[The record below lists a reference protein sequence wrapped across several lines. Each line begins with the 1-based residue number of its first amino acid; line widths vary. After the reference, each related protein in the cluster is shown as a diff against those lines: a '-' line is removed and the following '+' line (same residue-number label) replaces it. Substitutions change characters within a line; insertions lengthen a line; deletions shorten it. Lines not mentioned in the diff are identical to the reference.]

1 MIEIIKKL
9 ENIKIKEYNDDKIIE
24 PIGIIKYLENRAEQ
38 INSVRE
44 FLIFLVIYDNTK
56 GNNQEIRFGNS
67 NVKLDAIK
75 ELFAKKEGV
84 NEIYKKII
92 KEKILNNDK
101 KAKQFFKGFKKNFNI
116 GEENKE
122 LINDLTLL
130 FNSKKYEM
138 DLKSI
143 IFFFKCF
150 RKDDERNK
158 KLLNKYKKLSE
169 MNLEDK

>member
-44 FLIFLVIYDNTK
+44 FLLFQVIYDNIK
-56 GNNQEIRFGNS
+56 GNNPEIRFGNA

-101 KAKQFFKGFKKNFNI
+101 KAEQFFKSFKKNFNI

-143 IFFFKCF
+143 IFFFQMF
-150 RKDDERNK
+150 
-158 KLLNKYKKLSE
+158 
-169 MNLEDK
+169 

>member
-1 MIEIIKKL
+1 M
-9 ENIKIKEYNDDKIIE
+9 ENT
-24 PIGIIKYLENRAEQ
+24 AEQ

-44 FLIFLVIYDNTK
+44 FLLFQVIYDNTK
-56 GNNQEIRFGNS
+56 GNNQEIRFGNA
-67 NVKLDAIK
+67 NVKSDVIK
-75 ELFAKKEGV
+75 ELSAKKEGV

-101 KAKQFFKGFKKNFNI
+101 KAKQFFKSFKKNFNI

-169 MNLEDK
+169 MNLEDN

>member
-75 ELFAKKEGV
+75 ELLAKKEGV

-101 KAKQFFKGFKKNFNI
+101 KAKQFFKSFKKNFNI

-169 MNLEDK
+169 MNLEDN

>member
-9 ENIKIKEYNDDKIIE
+9 ENIKIKEYNDDKIIVLLGKLKTFWKTVE
-24 PIGIIKYLENRAEQ
+24 W

-44 FLIFLVIYDNTK
+44 FLLFQVIYDNIK
-56 GNNQEIRFGNS
+56 GNNPEIRFGNA

-101 KAKQFFKGFKKNFNI
+101 KAEQFFKSFKKNFNI

-122 LINDLTLL
+122 LIND
-130 FNSKKYEM
+130 
-138 DLKSI
+138 
-143 IFFFKCF
+143 
-150 RKDDERNK
+150 
-158 KLLNKYKKLSE
+158 
-169 MNLEDK
+169 

>member
-24 PIGIIKYLENRAEQ
+24 PIGILKHLENRAEQ

-44 FLIFLVIYDNTK
+44 FLLFQVIYDNIK
-56 GNNQEIRFGNS
+56 GNNQEIRFGNA

-84 NEIYKKII
+84 NEIYKKNKQIFDII
-92 KEKILNNDK
+92 KEKIINHDK
-101 KAKQFFKGFKKNFNI
+101 KAEQFFKSFKKNFNI

-130 FNSKKYEM
+130 FNSKK
-138 DLKSI
+138 
-143 IFFFKCF
+143 
-150 RKDDERNK
+150 NK
-158 KLLNKYKKLSE
+158 WI
-169 MNLEDK
+169 

>member
-1 MIEIIKKL
+1 MYHIIKKL

-24 PIGIIKYLENRAEQ
+24 PIGILKHLENRAEQ

-44 FLIFLVIYDNTK
+44 FLLFQVIYDNIK
-56 GNNQEIRFGNS
+56 GNNQEIRFGND

-101 KAKQFFKGFKKNFNI
+101 KAEQFFKSFKKNFNI

-122 LINDLTLL
+122 LIND
-130 FNSKKYEM
+130 
-138 DLKSI
+138 
-143 IFFFKCF
+143 
-150 RKDDERNK
+150 
-158 KLLNKYKKLSE
+158 
-169 MNLEDK
+169 

>member
-1 MIEIIKKL
+1 M
-9 ENIKIKEYNDDKIIE
+9 ENT
-24 PIGIIKYLENRAEQ
+24 AEQ

-44 FLIFLVIYDNTK
+44 FLLFKIIYDNTK
-56 GNNQEIRFGNS
+56 GNNQEIRFGNA
-67 NVKLDAIK
+67 NIKLDAIK

-84 NEIYKKII
+84 NETHKKNKQIFDII
-92 KEKILNNDK
+92 KEKIINNDK
-101 KAKQFFKGFKKNFNI
+101 KAEQFFKSFKKNFNI

-150 RKDDERNK
+150 IKD
-158 KLLNKYKKLSE
+158 
-169 MNLEDK
+169 MN

>member
-1 MIEIIKKL
+1 L
-9 ENIKIKEYNDDKIIE
+9 ENT
-24 PIGIIKYLENRAEQ
+24 AEQ

-44 FLIFLVIYDNTK
+44 FLLFKIIYDNTK
-56 GNNQEIRFGNS
+56 GNNQEIRFGNA
-67 NVKLDAIK
+67 NIKLDAIK

-84 NEIYKKII
+84 NEIYKKNKQIFDII
-92 KEKILNNDK
+92 KEKIINNDK
-101 KAKQFFKGFKKNFNI
+101 KAEQFFKSFKKNFNI

-143 IFFFKCF
+143 IFFFQMF
-150 RKDDERNK
+150 
-158 KLLNKYKKLSE
+158 
-169 MNLEDK
+169 

>member
-1 MIEIIKKL
+1 MIKRQ
-9 ENIKIKEYNDDKIIE
+9 NN
-24 PIGIIKYLENRAEQ
+24 
-38 INSVRE
+38 
-44 FLIFLVIYDNTK
+44 FLKVLKRI
-56 GNNQEIRFGNS
+56 
-67 NVKLDAIK
+67 
-75 ELFAKKEGV
+75 
-84 NEIYKKII
+84 
-92 KEKILNNDK
+92 
-101 KAKQFFKGFKKNFNI
+101 NI

-169 MNLEDK
+169 MNLEDKRKWNKEIK

>member
-1 MIEIIKKL
+1 M
-9 ENIKIKEYNDDKIIE
+9 ENT
-24 PIGIIKYLENRAEQ
+24 AEQ
-38 INSVRE
+38 INSVRK
-44 FLIFLVIYDNTK
+44 FLLFKVIYDNTK
-56 GNNQEIRFGNS
+56 GNNQEIRFGNAY
-67 NVKLDAIK
+67 VKLDAIK

-84 NEIYKKII
+84 NEIYKKNKQIFDII
-92 KEKILNNDK
+92 KEKIINHDK
-101 KAKQFFKGFKKNFNI
+101 KAEQFFKSFKKNFNI

-169 MNLEDK
+169 MNLEDN

>member
-1 MIEIIKKL
+1 M
-9 ENIKIKEYNDDKIIE
+9 ENT
-24 PIGIIKYLENRAEQ
+24 AEQ

-44 FLIFLVIYDNTK
+44 FLLFKVTYDNTK
-56 GNNQEIRFGNS
+56 GNNQEIRFGNA

-84 NEIYKKII
+84 NEIYKKIKQIFDII
-92 KEKILNNDK
+92 KEKIINNDK
-101 KAKQFFKGFKKNFNI
+101 KAEQFFKSFKKNFNI
-116 GEENKE
+116 GEDDKE
-122 LINDLTLL
+122 LIDDLTLL

-150 RKDDERNK
+150 RKDDEWNK
-158 KLLNKYKKLSE
+158 KLLNRYEKLSE
-169 MNLEDK
+169 MNLEDKRK

>member
-1 MIEIIKKL
+1 M
-9 ENIKIKEYNDDKIIE
+9 ENT
-24 PIGIIKYLENRAEQ
+24 AEQ

-44 FLIFLVIYDNTK
+44 FLLFKVTYDNTK
-56 GNNQEIRFGNS
+56 GNNQEIRFGND

-84 NEIYKKII
+84 NEIYKKIKQIFDII
-92 KEKILNNDK
+92 KEKIINHDK
-101 KAKQFFKGFKKNFNI
+101 KAEQFFKSFKKNFNI

-138 DLKSI
+138 DLKSV
-143 IFFFKCF
+143 IFFFKSF
-150 RKDDERNK
+150 RKDDEWNK
-158 KLLNKYKKLSE
+158 KLLNRYEKLSE
-169 MNLEDK
+169 MKLEDKRKWNKEIK

>member
-44 FLIFLVIYDNTK
+44 FLLFQVIYDNIK
-56 GNNQEIRFGNS
+56 GNNPEIRFGNA

-84 NEIYKKII
+84 NEIYKKIKQIFDII
-92 KEKILNNDK
+92 KEKIINHDK
-101 KAKQFFKGFKKNFNI
+101 KAEQFFKSFKKNFNI

-150 RKDDERNK
+150 RKDDEWNK
-158 KLLNKYKKLSE
+158 KLLNKYEKLS
-169 MNLEDK
+169 

>member
-1 MIEIIKKL
+1 M
-9 ENIKIKEYNDDKIIE
+9 ENT
-24 PIGIIKYLENRAEQ
+24 AEQ
-38 INSVRE
+38 INSVRQ
-44 FLIFLVIYDNTK
+44 FLLFKVIYDNTK
-56 GNNQEIRFGNS
+56 GNNQEIRFGNV

-75 ELFAKKEGV
+75 ELFVKKEGV
-84 NEIYKKII
+84 NEIYKKIKQIFDII
-92 KEKILNNDK
+92 KEKMINHDK
-101 KAKQFFKGFKKNFNI
+101 NAEQFFKSFKKNFNI

-150 RKDDERNK
+150 RKDDEWNK
-158 KLLNKYKKLSE
+158 KLLNRYEKLSE
-169 MNLEDK
+169 MNLEDKRK

>member
-1 MIEIIKKL
+1 MIKKT
-9 ENIKIKEYNDDKIIE
+9 E
-24 PIGIIKYLENRAEQ
+24 
-38 INSVRE
+38 
-44 FLIFLVIYDNTK
+44 
-56 GNNQEIRFGNS
+56 
-67 NVKLDAIK
+67 
-75 ELFAKKEGV
+75 
-84 NEIYKKII
+84 
-92 KEKILNNDK
+92 
-101 KAKQFFKGFKKNFNI
+101 QFFISFKKNFNI

-138 DLKSI
+138 DLKGI

-150 RKDDERNK
+150 IKDDERNK